1 MKRSPLTSLLRDF
14 FAKAEGSIF
23 TRDDGSNLSISKHC
37 KECTQNGLPRYH
49 SATCERNH
57 QLVLEANAGSSLC
70 PISIHIPNKPIQK
83 EQRPWIFG
91 AVQDP
96 RRRVIQRLNQFF
108 LLARSVSLAIDPLFF
123 YVLTIRREQPCVY
136 VDGLLAAVVTL
147 LRTGFDAVH
156 LLQIGLQ
163 LKLAYVSKESLI
175 LGCGSLVWD
184 AREIAFHYLRPGGGF
199 LFDLFVILPIPQ
211 VTVWLLVP
219 HMISSGDVGSLMAVL
234 FTAVFCQFI
243 PKIFHLIF
251 LARSIRH
258 VIGIVFG
265 AVWWGFA
272 LNLTAYLVAAHVAG
286 ACWYLLASQRVVAC
300 LFDQLKEG
308 NSGNFTFLGCPQP
321 ITYQSFPLENAA
333 SSSSNQTSFSFC
345 FKRQDTQGYNYGIF
359 QWAVPLLTGRTWSTK
374 LLFPLFWGLMTLS
387 SFGNALQP
395 SNHSLEVLFSIAVIT
410 CGLLLFSLLIGNIQV
425 FLHSITAKKEAMK
438 LRLRDLERWM
448 RRRQLPSRLRH
459 RVRRY
464 ERHHW
469 AATRGVDEV
478 DMIHC
483 LPEGLR
489 RDIKQHLSLDLVR
502 RVPLFERMDNL
513 VLKNICE
520 RLKPHLYVK
529 DEVVIREGD
538 PVHRMLFIVRGH
550 LLSSHALSN
559 GDSSVCCLGPGN
571 FCGDELLTWCL
582 KRPFVERLPP
592 SFATLKS
599 VDVTEAFGLEAQ
611 DFKFVTE
618 HFRYKFINEDL
629 KRTARYYSSGWRTW
643 AAVSIQLAWRRHQAK
658 KAKLP
663 AVEAVEMA
671 RSLSE
676 RDRIRLYAAMF
687 SSHKPQDNL
696 Q

>member
-1 MKRSPLTSLLRDF
+1 MPKVFNTL
-14 FAKAEGSIF
+14 I
-23 TRDDGSNLSISKHC
+23 
-37 KECTQNGLPRYH
+37 
-49 SATCERNH
+49 
-57 QLVLEANAGSSLC
+57 
-70 PISIHIPNKPIQK
+70 
-83 EQRPWIFG
+83 
-91 AVQDP
+91 
-96 RRRVIQRLNQFF
+96 
-108 LLARSVSLAIDPLFF
+108 
-123 YVLTIRREQPCVY
+123 PCVSQ
-136 VDGLLAAVVTL
+136 LHFPEFLKVTL
-147 LRTGFDAVH
+147 W
-156 LLQIGLQ
+156 I
-163 LKLAYVSKESLI
+163 
-175 LGCGSLVWD
+175 
-184 AREIAFHYLRPGGGF
+184 
-199 LFDLFVILPIPQ
+199 
-211 VTVWLLVP
+211 LVP
-219 HMISSGDVGSLMAVL
+219 HMISSGDLGSITTVL
-234 FTAVFCQFI
+234 FTAVVCQFV
-243 PKIFHLIF
+243 PKVLHIIY

-286 ACWYLLASQRVVAC
+286 ACWYLLAIQRVVVC
-300 LFDQLKEG
+300 MLDRSKEG
-308 NSGNFTFLGCPQP
+308 SIGSLKFMGCHRP
-321 ITYQSFPLENAA
+321 ITYQAFPLEKAA
-333 SSSSNQTSFSFC
+333 SSAINLTTLSLC
-345 FKRQDTQGYNYGIF
+345 FRQQDTQGYNYGIF
-359 QWAVPLLTGRTWSTK
+359 QWAIPLLTGRAWSTK
-374 LLFPLFWGLMTLS
+374 LLYPLFWGLMTLS

-395 SNHSLEVLFSIAVIT
+395 SDNSLEVLFSIAVIT

-425 FLHSITAKKEAMK
+425 FLHAITAKNEAMK

-469 AATRGVDEV
+469 AATRGVNEGE
-478 DMIHC
+478 MIDC

-489 RDIKQHLSLDLVR
+489 RDIKQQLSLDLVR
-502 RVPLFERMDNL
+502 QVPLFERMDNL

-529 DEVVIREGD
+529 DELVIREGD
-538 PVHRMLFIVRGH
+538 PVQRMIFIVRGH

-618 HFRYKFINEDL
+618 HFRYKFINENL

-643 AAVSIQLAWRRHQAK
+643 AAVSIQLAWRRYQVK

-663 AVEAVEMA
+663 TVEAVEMS

-676 RDRIRLYAAMF
+676 RDPIRLYAAMF